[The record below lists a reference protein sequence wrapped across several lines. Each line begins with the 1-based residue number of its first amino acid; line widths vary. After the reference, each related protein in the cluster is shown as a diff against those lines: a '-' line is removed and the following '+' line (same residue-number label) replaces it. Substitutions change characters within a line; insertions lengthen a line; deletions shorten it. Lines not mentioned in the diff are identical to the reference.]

1 LENKARYTIVG
12 LFVLVFTI
20 AMVAFILWLARY
32 DANEI
37 NAKEFRLYSKSSIA
51 GLNKNS
57 IVEYKGLDIGTVNSI
72 EIDPKNLEQIEII
85 LKITKP
91 NIIKTNSYAIIQ
103 SQGVTGNKTI
113 EIEGGTQEAK
123 LLEPKKGS
131 FSIIPLKKSFLDK
144 LTSSAG
150 NISSQIETVLKR
162 FEILLSDKN
171 IENIDQI
178 LINTNSSTKNLEE
191 TMLKVNDIVGNSLV
205 KTLKNIDSMT
215 NSIDVVVKEDI
226 TKTIKKIDTLSQNFN
241 FLSED
246 IHTIITSDVK
256 NLIKDLRKT
265 VNSTQN
271 IDKVLDELENT
282 LQKID
287 TTVEDFSQNGG
298 DMIFKTRKVNYGP
311 GEAKQ

>member
-1 LENKARYTIVG
+1 MENKARYTIVG

>member
-91 NIIKTNSYAIIQ
+91 NVIKTNSYAIIQ

-131 FSIIPLKKSFLDK
+131 FAIIPLKKSFLDK

-246 IHTIITSDVK
+246 IHDIITSDVK